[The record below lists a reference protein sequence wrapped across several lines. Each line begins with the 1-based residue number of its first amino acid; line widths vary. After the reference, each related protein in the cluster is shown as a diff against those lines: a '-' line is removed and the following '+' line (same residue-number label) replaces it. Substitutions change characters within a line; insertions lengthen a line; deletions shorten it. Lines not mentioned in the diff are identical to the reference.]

1 MTLALTTTN
10 LITLGDQAI
19 IAYHLGDTDAYQ
31 AALNQ
36 MHDHGWGHYVDV
48 IAAILTGD
56 TPPNPEDFPEYY
68 AGPVTVTAD
77 DLQTFHGEPP
87 F

>member
-1 MTLALTTTN
+1 MTIALTTAD
-10 LITLGDQAI
+10 LVALGDRAI

-31 AALNQ
+31 AALDQ
-36 MHDHGWGHYVDV
+36 MHDHGWGHYANL
-48 IAAILTGD
+48 IPAILTGD
-56 TPPNPEDFPEYY
+56 TPPDPEDFPEYY

-77 DLQTFHGEPP
+77 DLCTFDGEPP